1 MPKTQYFYK
10 IKVNITLRKSN
21 VSNEKVR
28 HVFLL
33 PGKES
38 YMGWVVV
45 DQNNNIVSQIFN
57 THEEALRFKKQMNLQ
72 FINSHKIMLK
82 EINEWN

>member
-1 MPKTQYFYK
+1 
-10 IKVNITLRKSN
+10 
-21 VSNEKVR
+21 
-28 HVFLL
+28 
-33 PGKES
+33 
-38 YMGWVVV
+38 MGWVVV

-82 EINEWN
+82 EINE

>member
-82 EINEWN
+82 EINE